1 MSRQTWT
8 LYQRTEYVRFLYQVV
23 KKNLI
28 DHSLPN
34 LFCSYTLA
42 KIATFP
48 ITFLPVKEFSLHYFV
63 VLHICKYLATSYSMN
78 QIHFV
83 LVSLSFVTNSRFGS
97 CQILQQWR
105 RNVLFIGKPGNSG
118 SPSPSLQIT
127 IQWIFDL
134 RKFLGTA
141 KNFLK
146 SNTPSSLKYANWK
159 YYIYFYDPIC

>member
-1 MSRQTWT
+1 M
-8 LYQRTEYVRFLYQVV
+8 
-23 KKNLI
+23 I

-83 LVSLSFVTNSRFGS
+83 LVSLNRLWQTRVLDHAKSSSSGGGTYFLLVSQEILALLPHLFNLQYSRSKGSFLSESSKRFEKIFQVT
-97 CQILQQWR
+97 ILSKKFEFE
-105 RNVLFIGKPGNSG
+105 RNQTFWQK
-118 SPSPSLQIT
+118 T
-127 IQWIFDL
+127 TF
-134 RKFLGTA
+134 
-141 KNFLK
+141 
-146 SNTPSSLKYANWK
+146 SNANLTVETLTPN
-159 YYIYFYDPIC
+159 